1 MANAL
6 VQFRT
11 DEVERSKAV
20 EICNAL
26 GMDLPTYLRM
36 CMSRLVR
43 ERGIPFRMQLDEAPA
58 SRAIHAIKRASE
70 IAQQHGISE
79 MTLEEINAEIA
90 EARKPS

>member
-36 CMSRLVR
+36 
-43 ERGIPFRMQLDEAPA
+43 
-58 SRAIHAIKRASE
+58 
-70 IAQQHGISE
+70 
-79 MTLEEINAEIA
+79 
-90 EARKPS
+90 